1 MRQDVRIGTR
11 EAAYAVERGIRDAI
25 PGLAGGGGK
34 NLWMCLASNLAR
46 AASKPPKLAAGTPEP
61 TDISIVYNIYRTKL
75 NRGYN

>member
-11 EAAYAVERGIRDAI
+11 DAAYAVERGIRDAI
-25 PGLAGGGGK
+25 PELAGGGGK
-34 NLWMCLASNLAR
+34 YLWMCSTSNLAR
-46 AASKPPKLAAGTPEP
+46 AASKPPKLTAEAPEP